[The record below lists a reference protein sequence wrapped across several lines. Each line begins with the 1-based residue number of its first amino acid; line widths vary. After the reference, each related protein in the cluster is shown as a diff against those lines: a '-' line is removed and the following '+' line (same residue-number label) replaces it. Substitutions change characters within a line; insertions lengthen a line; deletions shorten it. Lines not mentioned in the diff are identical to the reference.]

1 MESSRYPDSQ
11 RRAYNHT
18 PGDLD
23 QDEGGASLLPFGA
36 PQLLSPSPFP
46 RLESPRREEEFVT
59 QVHDED
65 EYESPY
71 VGRAETTEGDLS
83 MPVEHVRHLLDMDSS
98 FKANEEGFDD
108 EDLEQQTA
116 SSPPQEDY
124 LDKPEEDEPEP
135 ESPLKGKKTPATSPL
150 KGTSSFRKAVSSF
163 GQEDEEDF
171 DDFSMIHPEQTPSLK
186 SRKSFFRSIIVS
198 NTNSPSALR
207 NVSNSN
213 KFKQLGDMPP
223 PPLPPLSRINSRSTQ
238 RRLERSYAH
247 TPSDSK
253 SRSRNIESIP
263 NLSSPE
269 SFEMSSPLPQ
279 HQPSSDTEFAP
290 SSPIISAQT
299 RRKLQKSY
307 GSDKQESPVERP
319 PLSGRLHRSESTT
332 STRSTGRKPKFL
344 RSRQSSTRSSISSV
358 HSNAYKNDEQEDD
371 EKEDNVSTLLGAK
384 TEKLGKGKAREG
396 SPIKEDIRGRN
407 VRKDS
412 LDRYL
417 SEERDGS
424 RDFYDSKGDME
435 NFGGPL
441 SRTTSLGSIASG
453 VTGLASMV
461 AETTGG
467 PVKMGSRAHLDPV
480 TEVKSGVDDDG
491 KGSDDGLENPPLPP
505 ETALGP
511 DTDSEYGSDV
521 EPEKVPLPQESP
533 IEPRTPKQKPRLP
546 NPSMTAISARVSEIQ
561 IPATVAKEF
570 YARENRPYP
579 ASTTKLQLER
589 YSKQETKT
597 PGKDMTLKEQNAVID
612 KLHKQVFD
620 LKLRCFFLDQKLQ
633 NTSEEGMD
641 SLRKENVD
649 LKVQL
654 AGAKKELKVL
664 KRQIKELKAAGA
676 KGTEDDTEGE
686 DGEHGNSAGNG
697 VEIYELRERCERYE
711 VEIERLKR
719 KIELDAVVTSGQPV
733 DDVVDIMKEM
743 VENARLQTEKTNAHN
758 EELMKEVEQ
767 LKRQLSAQQESNNS
781 LQLPS
786 VGRRPSTISHSD
798 AGSSN
803 ITATSSLRVSNHQ
816 NINTADIMD
825 RLRAEND
832 ELRRENGAQ
841 TSMLTTRNKERDQ
854 LYQEIEELKLNMRSH
869 GSLRTAGSSASMADQ
884 LGLRFQHLHHGDGT
898 ERSTSRNS
906 FAGSSTVLAEEER
919 ENMENVN
926 GALRDKISELK
937 IAKADLE
944 LQLGSAIRELQ
955 EMDISNEQRQL
966 AYEQEITLLTNN
978 QRDLEDVIGD
988 LTRER
993 DELLGLYEQKS
1004 IDFDDLRDEAEEEL
1018 ERLEIQIITLR
1029 EEVEEYKKALTQK
1042 IDDCSALQEDY
1053 DALQREIRDV
1063 SDHAVAMEDKA
1074 VVLQKKVNELEQEK
1088 ADLEQEIER
1097 AEKKFREEEAN
1108 SQRLNVQL
1116 ESAQGQITFL
1126 NEELDGDKI
1135 KIGQLETNLNKVEEQ
1150 VREERER
1157 AKDWERRCGEEKR
1170 RTEKERERRTGDS
1183 EGVKE
1188 LEKRLTERE
1197 KDIFQKDD
1205 EVRRLRKTIAKREG
1219 EAQQW
1224 RDRLEEV
1231 EGALREALGDVTGTK
1246 ENLLESITRLQAQ
1259 LDATLEELDSTKRRL
1274 GERER
1279 TLRDRESMLET
1290 MALETKKLSEIL
1302 EKERNDRKQTKK
1314 EVDNLE
1320 NKNQHHR
1327 QKLSQSEIQ
1336 YKELERTRNREVRNF
1351 QNDENKLREQISE
1364 RNALLVAVWS
1374 RISVLPGPEFAH
1386 RHSHVTTAVAVAGTQ
1401 QGKLSM
1407 ESAVAQAFVAFSR
1420 HMMNGVKA
1428 VETVIAQ
1435 FKTKVKQVDR
1445 DLMKEYQLLESALES
1460 RTRRLERLETM
1471 VRGGLGESAAVRT
1484 EVAKLRTENRLLR
1497 AEMVKLSGNVTG
1509 TPPQQVK
1516 EAKRKS
1522 VVQNVE
1528 RLSQVFDAAVNKS
1541 DNSNVPTNSG
1551 GTGSSSSNN
1560 GPESTQRA
1568 ANTTPI
1574 HTTEKIT
1581 TKSTTSKARE
1591 LIAGA
1596 FTRSS
1601 KPPAVTATPPP
1612 AVNNKST
1619 PVTPQS
1625 RPATSTAATNTSVIV
1640 TDPQDDAQAAGEPGD
1655 GTDPVTQKRWI
1666 HRLRELERRLKS
1678 EREARIIDRS
1688 GAKRRIE
1695 EELQEKEALRKE
1707 LEREKERWS
1716 SLGVPEV
1723 EGVKERLSIEDVKRD
1738 DQSPQQATQH
1748 PQPTASQHA
1757 NTNVSNTGS
1766 VRGRQPRERRGSV
1779 PLAGA
1784 EHKPRKSSRSR
1795 HRAPAPILSS
1805 PSSAAPIA
1813 GPSSEG
1819 GAGVSRPRGP
1829 NPEEQEFRSQS
1840 MRERG
1845 VSRSHPPLPEGFTQ
1859 DHNQGR
1865 RERGVSR
1872 HRGANG
1878 QEETREERRERKE
1891 REREERRIRK
1901 EREGAAGGLKGDKR
1915 EAVSP
1920 VNSGSGL

>member
-1 MESSRYPDSQ
+1 MRSNGYPDSQ

-59 QVHDED
+59 QVYHEED

-98 FKANEEGFDD
+98 FKANEAGF
-108 EDLEQQTA
+108 ENEESLEQQA
-116 SSPPQEDY
+116 VSSPQQEDY
-124 LDKPEEDEPEP
+124 LDELENDEPEP
-135 ESPLKGKKTPATSPL
+135 DAPVTGKKTSTTNTL
-150 KGTSSFRKAVSSF
+150 KGTSSLRRADSTF
-163 GQEDEEDF
+163 GQEDDEDF

-198 NTNSPSALR
+198 NSNSPSVS
-207 NVSNSN
+207 NVSNKLEQMHS
-213 KFKQLGDMPP
+213 
-223 PPLPPLSRINSRSTQ
+223 PPLPPLNRINSRSTQ
-238 RRLERSYAH
+238 RRLERSYTH

-253 SRSRNIESIP
+253 SRSKNIESIS
-263 NLSSPE
+263 NLPSSD
-269 SFEMSSPLPQ
+269 SFDMSSPLPQ

-332 STRSTGRKPKFL
+332 SARSTGRKSKFL

-358 HSNAYKNDEQEDD
+358 HSNAYKNDEQEN
-371 EKEDNVSTLLGAK
+371 EDNASTLLGAK
-384 TEKLGKGKAREG
+384 TGKLDKGKAREG

-424 RDFYDSKGDME
+424 QDFYDSKGDME

-441 SRTTSLGSIASG
+441 SRSTSLGSIASG
-453 VTGLASMV
+453 VTGLAPSMV
-461 AETTGG
+461 AETSGG
-467 PVKMGSRAHLDPV
+467 PVRRGSRPHLDPV

-491 KGSDDGLENPPLPP
+491 KDSDDGRENPPLPP
-505 ETALGP
+505 ETALGAYS
-511 DTDSEYGSDV
+511 DSEHGSDV

-533 IEPRTPKQKPRLP
+533 IQPRTPKQKPRLP

-589 YSKQETKT
+589 YGKQETKT

-633 NTSEEGMD
+633 STSEEGMD
-641 SLRKENVD
+641 SLRQENVD

-654 AGAKKELKVL
+654 AGAKKEIKIL
-664 KRQIKELKAAGA
+664 KRQIKELKSAGT
-676 KGTEDDTEGE
+676 KGAGGDTEGE
-686 DGEHGNSAGNG
+686 DGEHGNSGG
-697 VEIYELRERCERYE
+697 RDVEIYELRERCERYE
-711 VEIERLKR
+711 AEIERLKR
-719 KIELDAVVTSGQPV
+719 KIELDAVVASGQSV

-743 VENARLQTEKTNAHN
+743 VENARLQTEKTNALN
-758 EELMKEVEQ
+758 EELMKEVEK
-767 LKRQLSAQQESNNS
+767 LKRQLSTEQESNNN
-781 LQLPS
+781 LQPPS
-786 VGRRPSTISHSD
+786 MGRRSSSTSHSD
-798 AGSSN
+798 AGGSN
-803 ITATSSLRVSNHQ
+803 VTATNNSRVGNHQ
-816 NINTADIMD
+816 SVNTSDIMD

-898 ERSTSRNS
+898 ERSASRNS
-906 FAGSSTVLAEEER
+906 FTGSSIALAEEER

-955 EMDISNEQRQL
+955 EMDVSNEQRQL
-966 AYEQEITLLTNN
+966 AYEREITLLTNN

-993 DELLGLYEQKS
+993 DELLSLYEQKS

-1029 EEVEEYKKALTQK
+1029 EEVEEYKKVLSQK
-1042 IDDCSALQEDY
+1042 IDDYAALQEDY
-1053 DALQREIRDV
+1053 DAMQREIRDV

-1074 VVLQKKVNELEQEK
+1074 VILQTKVNELEQEK
-1088 ADLEQEIER
+1088 TDLEQEIER

-1135 KIGQLETNLNKVEEQ
+1135 KIGQLETNLSKVEEQ

-1170 RTEKERERRTGDS
+1170 RTEKERERRTGDN

-1188 LEKRLTERE
+1188 LERKLNERE
-1197 KDIFQKDD
+1197 KDISQKDD

-1246 ENLLESITRLQAQ
+1246 ENLLESITKLQAQ

-1279 TLRDRESMLET
+1279 TLRERESMLET
-1290 MALETKKLSEIL
+1290 MAMETKKLSEIL

-1320 NKNQHHR
+1320 HKNQHHR
-1327 QKLSQSEIQ
+1327 QKLSQTEIQ
-1336 YKELERTRNREVRNF
+1336 YKELERTRNREVRTF
-1351 QNDENKLREQISE
+1351 QNDENRLREQISE
-1364 RNALLVAVWS
+1364 RNALLATVWS

-1386 RHSHVTTAVAVAGTQ
+1386 RHSHVTTAVAMAGAQ

-1435 FKTKVKQVDR
+1435 FGARVKQVDR

-1460 RTRRLERLETM
+1460 RTRRLERLETL

-1484 EVAKLRTENRLLR
+1484 EVSKLRTENRLLR
-1497 AEMVKLSGNVTG
+1497 AEMVKLGGNVTG

-1516 EAKRKS
+1516 EVRRKS
-1522 VVQNVE
+1522 GVPNVE

-1541 DNSNVPTNSG
+1541 DNSKVPLNSG
-1551 GTGSSSSNN
+1551 GAGSSNSNSNN
-1560 GPESTQRA
+1560 VSESIQRT
-1568 ANTTPI
+1568 NTTTT
-1574 HTTEKIT
+1574 HTTEKPA

-1601 KPPAVTATPPP
+1601 KPPAATATPPP
-1612 AVNNKST
+1612 VASNNT
-1619 PVTPQS
+1619 IPATPQS
-1625 RPATSTAATNTSVIV
+1625 RPATSTAANSVIV
-1640 TDPQDDAQAAGEPGD
+1640 TEPQDDAQAAGEVGD

-1707 LEREKERWS
+1707 LERERERWS
-1716 SLGVPEV
+1716 GLDVPGV
-1723 EGVKERLSIEDVKRD
+1723 EGVRERLSIEDVKRD
-1738 DQSPQQATQH
+1738 DQSPQQTTQQ
-1748 PQPTASQHA
+1748 PQPTASQHPS
-1757 NTNVSNTGS
+1757 TSTSNTGS
-1766 VRGRQPRERRGSV
+1766 VRGREPRERRGSV
-1779 PLAGA
+1779 TVAGS
-1784 EHKPRKSSRSR
+1784 EHKSRKSSRSR

-1805 PSSAAPIA
+1805 SSFSSAAPIA

-1819 GAGVSRPRGP
+1819 GPGVCRPRGP

-1845 VSRSHPPLPEGFTQ
+1845 VSRSRAPLPEGFTQ
-1859 DHNQGR
+1859 DHTQAR

-1901 EREGAAGGLKGDKR
+1901 EREGAGGSLRGDKR
-1915 EAVSP
+1915 EVISP